1 MQSGTEAVFF
11 DLDGTLVDTARD
23 FHTVLNATLAA
34 AGREPLHFARVREQV
49 SNGARAMI
57 RLGFGLEPGDEGF
70 DYWLEQFLDRY
81 AEQLTVHSTLFPG
94 MAEVLDA
101 LDTLGVPWGVV
112 TNKPF
117 RFSEPLMA
125 GLGLAHRMGPLICP
139 DHVARRKPDPE
150 GLLLAARQAG
160 VNPAR
165 CIYVGDHD
173 RDIAAGRQAGMTT
186 VAVLFGYIEAD
197 DDPYAWRADHY
208 IERAEQLLPLVRT
221 GAPAG
226 SPSSTAEQQP

>member
-1 MQSGTEAVFF
+1 MPPKTEAVFF
-11 DLDGTLVDTARD
+11 DLDGTLVDTAPD
-23 FHTVLNATLAA
+23 FHTVLNATLKE

-70 DYWLEQFLDRY
+70 DYWLEHFLNRY
-81 AEQLTVHSTLFPG
+81 SQQLTVGSTLFPG

-101 LDTLGVPWGVV
+101 LDTFRIPWGVV

-125 GLGLAHRMGPLICP
+125 GLGLAHRCGPVICP
-139 DHVARRKPDPE
+139 DHVANRKPDPE
-150 GLLLAARQAG
+150 GLLLAARQLG
-160 VNPAR
+160 VDPTQ

-173 RDIAAGRQAGMTT
+173 RDIAAGRNAGMTT
-186 VAVLFGYIEAD
+186 VAVLFGYIDAHEDPAD
-197 DDPYAWRADHY
+197 WRADHY
-208 IERAEQLLPLVRT
+208 IERADQLLPLVRT
-221 GAPAG
+221 
-226 SPSSTAEQQP
+226 E